1 MFNNL
6 FQNSFNSGDMGDYS
20 IYNQGTMN
28 GNMGQ
33 TGMYGAQS
41 NGYSGA
47 DYGFSGQQ
55 GGYSGM
61 SCGFNG
67 QPGYNQACFGGGYS
81 PEELTDVYAQ
91 GGMKTPPPTAANLQ
105 AYIATQ
111 LQVPVNLL
119 RFQVLTE
126 PINTD
131 SVKHACLFSLLE
143 LSKLEVRQLQY
154 FDKASIQ
161 YAYCPNCFSV
171 RYYVEKY

>member
-6 FQNSFNSGDMGDYS
+6 FQNSFNSGDTGDYS
-20 IYNQGTMN
+20 IYNQGTM

-33 TGMYGAQS
+33 HG
-41 NGYSGA
+41 
-47 DYGFSGQQ
+47 GFSGQPGMYAGQ
-55 GGYSGM
+55 QSGYSGM
-61 SCGFNG
+61 NCGFNG

-81 PEELTDVYAQ
+81 PDELTDVYAQ
-91 GGMKTPPPTAANLQ
+91 GGMRTPPPTATNLQ

-111 LQVPVNLL
+111 LQVPVNLI

-171 RYYVEKY
+171 RYYAEKY

>member
-6 FQNSFNSGDMGDYS
+6 FQNSFNSGDTGDYS
-20 IYNQGTMN
+20 IYNQGTTGQQGVFN
-28 GNMGQ
+28 GQ
-33 TGMYGAQS
+33 SGMYFGLNCGFNGQS
-41 NGYSGA
+41 
-47 DYGFSGQQ
+47 

-67 QPGYNQACFGGGYS
+67 QPGYNQACFGGAYS
-81 PEELTDVYAQ
+81 PDELTDVYAQ
-91 GGMKTPPPTAANLQ
+91 GGMRTPPPTAANLQ

-111 LQVPVNLL
+111 LQVPVQLL

-131 SVKHACLFSLLE
+131 LVKHACLFSLLE
-143 LSKLEVRQLQY
+143 LNKLEVRQLQY

-161 YAYCPNCFSV
+161 YAYCPNCFFV